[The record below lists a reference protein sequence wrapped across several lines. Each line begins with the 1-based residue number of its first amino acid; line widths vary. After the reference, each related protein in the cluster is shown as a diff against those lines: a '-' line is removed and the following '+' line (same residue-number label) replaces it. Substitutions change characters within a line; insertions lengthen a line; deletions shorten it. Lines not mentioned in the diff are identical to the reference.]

1 MLHVVLFVV
10 AVLAFAGVRL
20 AEMRLT
26 LLVDVVEHEAVFV
39 AERRINQSV
48 LVVVMLLL
56 KILTL
61 LEGQMSR
68 MMEHGGRAVQVGR
81 SKIVVLM
88 LMMSI
93 RICISVHL
101 AVVVVI
107 WVRMQRIVLLLLMV
121 MMHIVKIQVVMLLL
135 IGVWRRL
142 VVT

>member
-93 RICISVHL
+93 RICICIGIFFNFVELKIIVISVE
-101 AVVVVI
+101 I
-107 WVRMQRIVLLLLMV
+107 EQRYNN
-121 MMHIVKIQVVMLLL
+121 
-135 IGVWRRL
+135 RYS
-142 VVT
+142 